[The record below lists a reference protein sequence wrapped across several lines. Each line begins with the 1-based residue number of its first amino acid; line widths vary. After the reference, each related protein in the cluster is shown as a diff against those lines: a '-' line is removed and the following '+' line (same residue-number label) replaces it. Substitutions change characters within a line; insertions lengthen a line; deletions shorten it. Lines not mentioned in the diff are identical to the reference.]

1 MKSNIFSLILV
12 VAGNCQLANSNCQF
26 EENIVKN
33 VGSKKFKVPSKRK
46 VSKKLSLEEEEHLIL
61 AVQHRKPLWDISQPV
76 DQRSR
81 ETRKRLWQE
90 VANELNG
97 K

>member
-1 MKSNIFSLILV
+1 MKSNIFYLILV
-12 VAGNCQLANSNCQF
+12 VAGNCQLANFSFQS
-26 EENIVKN
+26 EENEKN
-33 VGSKKFKVPSKRK
+33 MGSKKSKVPSKRK
-46 VSKKLSLEEEEHLIL
+46 VFKKLSLEEEEQLIL
-61 AVQHRKPLWDISQPV
+61 AVQQRKPLWDISQPL

>member
-1 MKSNIFSLILV
+1 
-12 VAGNCQLANSNCQF
+12 VAGNCQLANFSCQS

-33 VGSKKFKVPSKRK
+33 VGSKTSKVPSKRK
-46 VSKKLSLEEEEHLIL
+46 ASKKLSLEEEEHLIL
-61 AVQHRKPLWDISQPV
+61 AVQNREPLWDISQPV

-90 VANELNG
+90 VADELNG